1 MLALMFFKN
10 INSYINRFPT
20 KPSKGLQN
28 ERCLGNSNLRNTKS
42 TGNPVLFCSGGD
54 DGIRPA
60 VVHERQPVA
69 LQVAE
74 ERSDERTVRG
84 QEQPV
89 ERIPLGFESPRFQ

>member
-42 TGNPVLFCSGGD
+42 TGNPVLFALAEMMGFDRQRRKLAACD
-54 DGIRPA
+54 LVRLRLTA
-60 VVHERQPVA
+60 VA
-69 LQVAE
+69 
-74 ERSDERTVRG
+74 
-84 QEQPV
+84 
-89 ERIPLGFESPRFQ
+89 